1 MTEFRITL
9 TSDDPAGL
17 DEAIKHLQ
25 AGAEPRELISCA
37 TVQIVHRRAALGFSG
52 SEIAV
57 DLAVKIVSGVATKVI
72 ADWICT
78 AIAQRRV
85 KIEVDG
91 KPVDA
96 SAASVDRALRA
107 AAIS

>member
-1 MTEFRITL
+1 MIEFRITL

-17 DEAIKHLQ
+17 DDAIKQLQ
-25 AGAEPRELISCA
+25 AGAEPRELTPGA
-37 TVQIVHRRAALGFSG
+37 TVQIVDRRAVLGFSG

-57 DLAVKIVSGVATKVI
+57 DLALKIVSGVATKVI
-72 ADWICT
+72 ADWISA

-85 KIEVDG
+85 KVKVDG